1 MSENKSGFD
10 PSQHLIKLKGKDY
23 LEAKWRLVWLRS
35 EHPDAQVET
44 APVRIDEGLA
54 IIRAKVTLPSGACGA
69 GIGSESPTDFADYI
83 EKAETKALSR
93 ALATL
98 GYGTQFCDDFDT
110 PVTADGRLR
119 IADAPVE
126 RKTTTPQVV
135 ALSAMSE
142 IEEEHYA
149 ALIAA
154 PSMAALNNVAETIAD
169 GGISHPALREA
180 YRRRRGELQ
189 APVEPGQPLLNI
201 SRRVLV
207 EAAGV

>member
-1 MSENKSGFD
+1 MSENTSGFD

-44 APVRIDEGLA
+44 SPVRIDEGLA

-126 RKTTTPQVV
+126 RKAPTPKVV

-142 IEEEHYA
+142 AEAEFHA

-154 PSMAALNNVAETIAD
+154 QSLTTLASVAKAIAAGAV
-169 GGISHPALREA
+169 SHPSLREA

-189 APVEPGQPLLNI
+189 APVEPAQALA
-201 SRRVLV
+201 S
-207 EAAGV
+207 AG